1 VKTTFGIS
9 SLALFS
15 AIALGSAFIAGCAE
29 EGPAPDAK
37 PASPPAA
44 VAPAKTGGESKPAAP
59 AASPA
64 KPEEAKK

>member
-1 VKTTFGIS
+1 VKTTFGIR

-15 AIALGSAFIAGCAE
+15 ALALGSAFIAGCAE

-44 VAPAKTGGESKPAAP
+44 VAPAKPGGEKPAAP
-59 AASPA
+59 PASPA